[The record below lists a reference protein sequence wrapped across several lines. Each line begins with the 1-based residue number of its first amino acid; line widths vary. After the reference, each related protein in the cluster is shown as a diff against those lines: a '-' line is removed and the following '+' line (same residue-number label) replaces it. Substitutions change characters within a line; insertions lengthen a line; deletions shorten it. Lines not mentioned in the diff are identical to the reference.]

1 MTILRM
7 TLVILAALVLQVSVV
22 ADMHLFS
29 ATGDIMLLLGI
40 AAGLAGGPE
49 RGAIVGFSSGIAF
62 DLLLHSPFGLS
73 ALVYCLIG
81 YAVGSFQTTVLR
93 SSRWIPVVCAAVASA
108 AGVLLFAVIGEVI
121 GQESYVSDELVQIV
135 LVVVV
140 LNSLLALPAVRVM
153 RWALEGGLPSRV
165 AFR

>member
-1 MTILRM
+1 MTIVRV
-7 TLVILAALVLQVSVV
+7 TLVILAALVIQVSLV

-29 ATGDIMLLLGI
+29 ATGDVMLLLGI

-49 RGAIVGFSSGIAF
+49 RGAIVGFASGIAF

-73 ALVYCLIG
+73 ALVYCLVG

-108 AGVLLFAVIGEVI
+108 AGILLFAVIGEVM

-153 RWALEGGLPSRV
+153 RWALEGGLASRV